1 MCSALLAACGSSV
14 QKTAPGTEESTASL
28 SLAQQPV
35 RSGSA
40 RVIPAVLAQSNL
52 IGPGTQFELTYGGP
66 WENSPVEDPSGLI
79 VAGAA
84 GSSATGLAIASAG
97 AVGGA
102 LSVATGLVLMGPLM
116 LPWAY
121 EEAAAASNRQTITDV
136 VEQFGFPPRLDERL
150 KNETGRAS
158 AAAAPEDRVAEQIE
172 LRIDSYGLAFKDTNR
187 VACLIFRGTLTA
199 RGRGA
204 TLYEDAIDWTP
215 SQRTADLSPVQCATI
230 EDMARDSGRL
240 VEEIFDEAVI
250 VISAAVVR
258 RLRGRPQ

>member
-52 IGPGTQFELTYGGP
+52 IGPGTQSELTYGGP
-66 WENSPVEDPSGLI
+66 WENDPVEDPSGLI
-79 VAGAA
+79 VTGAA

-121 EEAAAASNRQTITDV
+121 EEGAAAANRRSITESV
-136 VEQFGFPPRLDERL
+136 VRFGFPPKLDERL
-150 KNETGRAS
+150 RTEIGRAGTS
-158 AAAAPEDRVAEQIE
+158 AATDDRIADEVEF
-172 LRIDSYGLAFKDTNR
+172 RVDSYGLAFKDTNR

-199 RGRGA
+199 RRRGT

-215 SQRTADLSPVQCATI
+215 ARRSADFSPVRCATI
-230 EDMARDSGRL
+230 DDMARDDGQL
-240 VEEIFDEAVI
+240 VDEIFDEAVL
-250 VISAAVVR
+250 VISAAIAR
-258 RLRGRPQ
+258 RLRGRRQ